1 LVIKVDIN
9 SFVDIF
15 FKYGIITLTKGDDIM
30 VNYTNLANPINT
42 NYRSKISKN
51 TKDKRKYEL
60 CIQSLTKEKENFKQ
74 NFLDNADKL
83 ERYSTFKIEQ
93 ISPFIADII
102 GLCCGEEYAYG
113 ILNYSFDSKMPN
125 SKKIVLHPSNM
136 NPLIDY
142 SRKSKTFTIKCKNN
156 EIRFYSAV
164 VDLKSETCGLKIKAD
179 DILEQ
184 IPLLGTF
191 IDMLI
196 EKRMC
201 DKLLNITNY
210 DIKIVQYT
218 FLTLYKDE
226 LKKQYMEAKK
236 MQKRY

>member
-1 LVIKVDIN
+1 
-9 SFVDIF
+9 
-15 FKYGIITLTKGDDIM
+15 M
-30 VNYTNLANPINT
+30 VNYTNLANPINS
-42 NYRSKISKN
+42 NYRSEILKK
-51 TKDKRKYEL
+51 TRDKEQFEI
-60 CIQSLTKEKENFKQ
+60 CIQSLTEEKENLKQ
-74 NFLDNADKL
+74 RFLDSADKL

-93 ISPFIADII
+93 ISPFIADIV
-102 GLCCGEEYAYG
+102 GLCCGKEYTYG
-113 ILNYSFDSKMPN
+113 ILNYSLGSKEQN
-125 SKKIVLHPSNM
+125 SKKIVLHPSNI

-142 SRKSKTFTIKCKNN
+142 SRKGKTFTIKCKNN
-156 EIRFYSAV
+156 NVRFYSAV
-164 VDLKSETCGLKIKAD
+164 ADLTSETCGLKIKAD

-196 EKRMC
+196 ENRMSN
-201 DKLLNITNY
+201 KLLNITNY

-218 FLTLYKDE
+218 FLALYKDE